1 MNLAFTPEQ
10 EAFRKEVRDFLA
22 ANCDRAAIR
31 RLETSDLGYSTE
43 HWRKMA
49 EMDWLGLAFPKEYG
63 GQGKGFTELA
73 ILLEEFGR
81 RPFPAPY
88 QNAVLQSGLA
98 LLHLGTES
106 QKKTYLPKLI
116 DGSSRFA
123 FCLTEASASYDP
135 SGVNVRAIMRG
146 QEYALNGT
154 KLFIQY
160 GASAG
165 YYIVVTRTRDTDD
178 YADGLTVF
186 LVDANAKGITKTPL
200 KSMADDKQCEIVFN
214 QVMVS
219 RQDIL
224 GPLHKAWPALQKVI
238 TLATIATCAE
248 MSGNARAALEHA
260 VEYAKHRVQFGKP
273 IGSFQAIQHYAANM
287 LTDADA
293 ATLAVYD
300 AASRVDAGLSCEM
313 EASQAKAV
321 CSEACHRVTAK
332 GHQIMGGIGF
342 YKEQDMQLW
351 YRRAK
356 VFEQLFGDTEY
367 HREKVAQLMML

>member
-1 MNLAFTPEQ
+1 M
-10 EAFRKEVRDFLA
+10 RDFLA

-31 RLETSDLGYSTE
+31 HLEMSDLGYSAD

-49 EMDWLGLAFPKEYG
+49 EMRWLGLAFPQEYG

-81 RPFPAPY
+81 HPFPSPY
-88 QNAVLQSGLA
+88 QNAALQSGLA

-106 QKKTYLPKLI
+106 QKKAHLPKII
-116 DGSSRFA
+116 DGSSRFT

-135 SGVNVRAIMRG
+135 WGLNVRAIMRG

-160 GASAG
+160 GASAD

-178 YADGLTVF
+178 HADGLTVF
-186 LVDANAKGITKTPL
+186 LVEANAKGITKTPL

-219 RQDIL
+219 RQNIL

-248 MSGNARAALEHA
+248 MAGNARAALEHA

-293 ATLAVYD
+293 ATLVVHD
-300 AASRVDAGLSCEM
+300 AASRVDAGLSYEM
-313 EASQAKAV
+313 EASQAKAI
-321 CSEACHRVTAK
+321 CSEACQRVTAK

-356 VFEQLFGDTEY
+356 VFEQLFGDADY
-367 HREKVAQLMML
+367 HRGKVAQLMML